1 MELSLTLDLD
11 VVRAEM
17 KPVFTD
23 KYKTD
28 WVDQAN
34 PTDVELKKSI
44 RDEVNA
50 GLKYLALTFEVTTD

>member
-1 MELSLTLDLD
+1 VQLSLTLDLD
-11 VVRAEM
+11 IIRAEM